1 MRILKCYLANNSN
14 GRFVTAKEAS
24 SSTDTWTCASCD
36 CTLILHSSETNAP
49 WFEHDQSTVSINVLM
64 NCTHLDPEVKNEVR
78 RNKLR
83 RFISRLDST
92 MTVQDW
98 YCAWCGSHYKG
109 EKLCIKC
116 STGIYSIEEACWQM
130 NYS

>member
-14 GRFVTAKEAS
+14 GRFVTTKEAS
-24 SSTDTWTCASCD
+24 ARTDTWTCASCG
-36 CTLILHSSETNAP
+36 CTLILYSSETDAP
-49 WFEHDQSTVSINVLM
+49 WFEHDQRTVSINVLM
-64 NCTHLDPEVKNEVR
+64 NCTHLDPEVKAEAR

-98 YCAWCGSHYKG
+98 YCVCCGTHYKG

-116 STGIYSIEEACWQM
+116 GTGIYSIEESTWQK
-130 NYS
+130 NYT